1 MRLDAERTDGRAVER
16 AVGGGALDHIDVLDA
31 GFDVRQHDVVLDD
44 AGAVHREAVVETT
57 ERLVLAPDDG
67 ADHRLGGG
75 DMEDAAMRIG
85 GVGFEG
91 QLARLH
97 LGERSHLDG
106 LVARAC
112 PRAVGAGARRAER
125 HEGDRGE
132 EHTRRTADW

>member
-1 MRLDAERTDGRAVER
+1 LE
-16 AVGGGALDHIDVLDA
+16 
-31 GFDVRQHDVVLDD
+31 VRQHDVVLGD
-44 AGAVHREAVVETT
+44 ACAVHREAVVEPT

-85 GVGFEG
+85 GVDFEG

-112 PRAVGAGARRAER
+112 PRAGGAGTRRAER
-125 HEGDRGE
+125 HESDRGGQE
-132 EHTRRTADW
+132 PHRTAFR